1 MEDVDPRDLITDYF
15 AAARRGDW
23 ETAYGYFADDLRIR
37 IPGRSEWAGERVGKH
52 HAMAYI
58 DAAIERHAGKVEVE
72 LVDMLVS
79 DERVILMVRERFLGE
94 TPVEILRANAYTVRD
109 GAIVAI
115 EIFEGDQYAVDE
127 LVTTR
132 TGGRT

>member
-1 MEDVDPRDLITDYF
+1 MGDVNPRALITDYI

-23 ETAYGYFADDLRIR
+23 QTAYGYFAEDLRIR

-52 HAMAYI
+52 HATAYI
-58 DAAIERHAGKVEVE
+58 DSAIARHAGKVEVE

-94 TPVEILRANAYTVRD
+94 TPVEILRANAYTVR
-109 GAIVAI
+109 GGEIVAI

-127 LVTTR
+127 LVH
-132 TGGRT
+132 

>member
-1 MEDVDPRDLITDYF
+1 MDPLDLITAYL

-23 ETAYGYFADDLRIR
+23 TTAYGYFADDLQIR
-37 IPGRSEWAGERVGKH
+37 VPGRSEWAGERVGKE

-58 DAAIERHAGKVEVE
+58 DSAIARHDGKVEVE
-72 LVDMLVS
+72 LVDMLAS
-79 DERVILMVRERFLGE
+79 DERVILMLRERFLGD

-115 EIFEGDQYAVDE
+115 QIFEGDQYAVDE
-127 LVTTR
+127 LVH
-132 TGGRT
+132 

>member
-1 MEDVDPRDLITDYF
+1 LEGVNPRALITDYV

-23 ETAYGYFADDLRIR
+23 ETAYGYFAEDLRIR
-37 IPGRSEWAGERVGKH
+37 IPGRSEWAGEHVGKH
-52 HAMAYI
+52 HATAYI
-58 DAAIERHAGKVEVE
+58 DAAFERHAGKVEVQ
-72 LVDMLVS
+72 LVDTLVS
-79 DERVILMVRERFLGE
+79 DERVILIVRERFLGD

-127 LVTTR
+127 LVH
-132 TGGRT
+132 